1 MNLLTQLL
9 EQGGDLPV
17 RVRQA
22 YRSAECLVDAGA
34 ISRQLDQLAVTLTL
48 LLQDTN
54 PVIITLLPGAGVLS
68 GQLAGR
74 MVFPAESIFL
84 QGESAAGKFL
94 DSSRT
99 DNLKFDGRVVLLLND
114 YAEGRDMEA
123 AMDWAVR
130 HGAGEIRCAGVVGF
144 ASRDS
149 STDAGAYPSHAA
161 VRLREEP
168 RPLMGTGLSFCGYG
182 QNLPGLYAI
191 NDIGEEKT

>member
-1 MNLLTQLL
+1 MNLLAQLL

-22 YRSAECLVDAGA
+22 YRSAECLVEAGA
-34 ISRQLDQLAVTLTL
+34 MSQQLDQLAVTLTL
-48 LLQDTN
+48 LLQNTN
-54 PVIITLLPGAGVLS
+54 PVIVTLLPGAGVLY

-84 QGESAAGKFL
+84 QDESVAGKTV
-94 DSSRT
+94 DSAGT

-144 ASRDS
+144 ASTDS
-149 STDAGAYPSHAA
+149 AAGARVHSGHAA

-168 RPLMGTGLSFCGYG
+168 RSLMGTGLSFCGYG

>member
-84 QGESAAGKFL
+84 QGESAARKF
-94 DSSRT
+94 
-99 DNLKFDGRVVLLLND
+99 
-114 YAEGRDMEA
+114 
-123 AMDWAVR
+123 
-130 HGAGEIRCAGVVGF
+130 
-144 ASRDS
+144 
-149 STDAGAYPSHAA
+149 
-161 VRLREEP
+161 
-168 RPLMGTGLSFCGYG
+168 
-182 QNLPGLYAI
+182 
-191 NDIGEEKT
+191 